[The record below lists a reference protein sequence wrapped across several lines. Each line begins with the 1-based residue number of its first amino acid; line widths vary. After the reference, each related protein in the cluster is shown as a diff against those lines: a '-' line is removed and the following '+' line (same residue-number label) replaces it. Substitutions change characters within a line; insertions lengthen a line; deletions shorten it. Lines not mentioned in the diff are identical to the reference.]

1 MIRKPAYVDGFTD
14 GTVRLFMTLGKYSPK
29 HPIAAMNGL
38 AASHRPSDGSR
49 RVGRSD
55 HTDKWEVE
63 PEPGASNRPAR
74 RGGLRVASNGKTSG
88 LQAVRRCL
96 GSKLIYRSN
105 RKWTAFRY
113 P

>member
-14 GTVRLFMTLGKYSPK
+14 RTVRLFMTLGKYSPT

-74 RGGLRVASNGKTSG
+74 RGGLRVASNGNSAAVSANTRKTSG
-88 LQAVRRCL
+88 
-96 GSKLIYRSN
+96 
-105 RKWTAFRY
+105 
-113 P
+113 